1 LKTIKQKSYC
11 AILLFATLIFSLN
24 SLAFAEIISFSTD
37 KNQYSINEQIIFSGT
52 VGNNEE
58 IINIVALN
66 PLGDFQTIL
75 NEPADIDGSFEIN
88 YNARDFFT
96 IKGIYKITAHTTD
109 QPAYEG
115 KALLFD
121 FSGSTIKVLTTDSK
135 MEQLDEPKELPPN
148 CEVIKTGEISAVFCD
163 DKENGAQWQVEQK
176 HTIPLWVKQTAL
188 WWNQG
193 NSADKE
199 FIDSLSFLMKENI
212 IQIPNLSSSEQIQK
226 GKVPIWVKNNA
237 GWWALG
243 KISDN
248 DFVNGISWLL
258 ENGII
263 QISSYS

>member
-1 LKTIKQKSYC
+1 MKTIKQKSYC

-148 CEVIKTGEISAVFCD
+148 CEVIKTGKISAVFCED
-163 DKENGAQWQVEQK
+163 QENGEQLQLEQENI
-176 HTIPLWVKQTAL
+176 IPLWVKQTAL
-188 WWNQG
+188 WWHQG
-193 NSADKE
+193 NSADRE
-199 FIDSLSFLMKENI
+199 FINSLSFLINKNI
-212 IQIPNLSSSEQIQK
+212 IQISDLSSPEKIK
-226 GKVPIWVKNNA
+226 EEKVPDWVKNTA
-237 GWWALG
+237 GWWAHD
-243 KISDN
+243 KISEEE
-248 DFVNGISWLL
+248 FVNAIKYLIKKQ
-258 ENGII
+258 II
-263 QISSYS
+263 QVKI